1 MKSESGFSLAIAS
14 QPYQKSIIYKYLPIC
29 VNQMAIFRNPR
40 LWQHSEAGALE
51 VFARA
56 KGFLSLYNN
65 MDKGMG
71 SFFFVYMSM
80 SQVSW
85 IFQLF
90 ITISSM
96 LGEEID
102 FSSALFGI
110 SFGLGTMGLVLS
122 VVSVTL
128 ALDRSYLELSFFL
141 LH

>member
-1 MKSESGFSLAIAS
+1 MKSATYEEERDLALG
-14 QPYQKSIIYKYLPIC
+14 PYCHVQCGLAGIKNK
-29 VNQMAIFRNPR
+29 VNNQ
-40 LWQHSEAGALE
+40 W
-51 VFARA
+51 
-56 KGFLSLYNN
+56 
-65 MDKGMG
+65 DKGMG

-96 LGEEID
+96 LGEGID

-128 ALDRSYLELSFFL
+128 ALDRSYLELSFFPFSIKFPINETD
-141 LH
+141 

>member
-1 MKSESGFSLAIAS
+1 MN
-14 QPYQKSIIYKYLPIC
+14 KYLPIC
-29 VNQMAIFRNPR
+29 VNQMAIFRNTR

-65 MDKGMG
+65 LDKGMG

>member
-1 MKSESGFSLAIAS
+1 M
-14 QPYQKSIIYKYLPIC
+14 PIC
-29 VNQMAIFRNPR
+29 MNQMAIFRNPR
-40 LWQHSEAGALE
+40 LWQHSEAGAHE

-96 LGEEID
+96 LGEGID

-122 VVSVTL
+122 VVCCQCYACFGQV
-128 ALDRSYLELSFFL
+128 LSRIIFFSSPL
-141 LH
+141 RFRLMKFC

>member
-1 MKSESGFSLAIAS
+1 M
-14 QPYQKSIIYKYLPIC
+14 
-29 VNQMAIFRNPR
+29 NQMTIFRNPR
-40 LWQHSEAGALE
+40 LWQDSERGALE

-96 LGEEID
+96 LGEGID

>member
-1 MKSESGFSLAIAS
+1 M
-14 QPYQKSIIYKYLPIC
+14 YKYLPIC
-29 VNQMAIFRNPR
+29 VNQVAKFRNPR
-40 LWQHSEAGALE
+40 LWQHSEERALE

-65 MDKGMG
+65 LDKGMG

-96 LGEEID
+96 LGEGID

-128 ALDRSYLELSFFL
+128 ALDRSYLELSFSL

>member
-1 MKSESGFSLAIAS
+1 MTETTDLTHWRDTKKGAIT
-14 QPYQKSIIYKYLPIC
+14 
-29 VNQMAIFRNPR
+29 
-40 LWQHSEAGALE
+40 E
-51 VFARA
+51 VLLRS
-56 KGFLSLYNN
+56 KGCLSLYNN
-65 MDKGMG
+65 LNKGMG

-128 ALDRSYLELSFFL
+128 ALDRSYLELSFSL